1 LEIKINDVSTS
12 EKELEATFTYE
23 EIKKDLETEVLKET
37 KKVQIPGFRKGKVPP
52 ALLKKMFGD
61 TLEQEASEKVANKK
75 FWDLVEEK
83 QIHPVGKP
91 SLIDIKYTT
100 GESLFIKIAYEI
112 IPVIEVKDY
121 KGLEIEIP
129 DLLVKDEDVDH
140 EVSHILKANQIQ
152 EPVDEVNDEK
162 NCIIDVEMQRL
173 DKDGAQLPDSKP
185 GSLQIDLAN
194 NGIAPEIIENSK
206 GKKVGESFNF
216 TFNEDRS
223 FKTKEGLEEKVNE
236 TYYYSAKINGIKKAS
251 LPAIDETFIKKVTK
265 DKVSTEAEF
274 RDQIKND
281 IQQYFDNQMEE
292 ILRGK
297 LMTEIIKN
305 NDFKPPLALVNNFI
319 EDYMKNEEEQYKKQG
334 YKKYDKTE
342 ARNRLFKSAENEVKW
357 YILKD
362 AIKKQENIS
371 LSDEELN
378 ELAAKDAEQ
387 TGIAIEKLINYYK
400 SSNYAEKFVENK
412 VFDFLKSN
420 NNVKKVEP
428 DKTLTHNHEE
438 HNHE

>member
-1 LEIKINDVSTS
+1 
-12 EKELEATFTYE
+12 
-23 EIKKDLETEVLKET
+23 
-37 KKVQIPGFRKGKVPP
+37 
-52 ALLKKMFGD
+52 
-61 TLEQEASEKVANKK
+61 
-75 FWDLVEEK
+75 
-83 QIHPVGKP
+83 
-91 SLIDIKYTT
+91 
-100 GESLFIKIAYEI
+100 
-112 IPVIEVKDY
+112 
-121 KGLEIEIP
+121 
-129 DLLVKDEDVDH
+129 
-140 EVSHILKANQIQ
+140 
-152 EPVDEVNDEK
+152 
-162 NCIIDVEMQRL
+162 MQRL